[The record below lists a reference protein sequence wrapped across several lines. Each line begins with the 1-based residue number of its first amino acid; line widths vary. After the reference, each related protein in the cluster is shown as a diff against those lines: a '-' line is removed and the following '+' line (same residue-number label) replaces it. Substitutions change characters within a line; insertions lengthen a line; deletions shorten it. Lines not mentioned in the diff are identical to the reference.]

1 MKTFESISRR
11 QLLRACAAAPVLLT
25 RVPRL
30 FAAEYDL
37 LIKGGRVLDP
47 GQRIDRVADVGI
59 RGGKIAAIGPNI
71 AASSA
76 AEVIEAGGE
85 LVTPVLID
93 IHCHVADKELTPAQC
108 LATGVT
114 SQIDGG
120 SRGAQNVE
128 ELVKIAQGSPNR
140 VRILLNI
147 SGRGLADGANELLD
161 IEKANVAAARNAVEH
176 SR

>member
-1 MKTFESISRR
+1 MTRR
-11 QLLRACAAAPVLLT
+11 DLLQTAAAAPLLLS
-25 RVPRL
+25 RASRL
-30 FAAEYDL
+30 FAAEFDL
-37 LIKGGRVLDP
+37 VIKAGRVLDP
-47 GQRIDRVADVGI
+47 AQRIDRVADVAI
-59 RGGKIAAIGPNI
+59 RAGKIAAIRPGI
-71 AASSA
+71 ASSSA
-76 AEVIEAGGE
+76 AEVIEAGGK
-85 LVTPVLID
+85 LVTPGLID

-120 SRGAQNVE
+120 SRGAQNVD

-161 IEKANVAAARNAVEH
+161 IEK
-176 SR
+176 